1 MAAPEGAAWVP
12 ELPMPPPLFS
22 SMLCETL
29 GQAAGVSGPR
39 VPGAAQALYD
49 AVVKCDALGP
59 LALGPLAL
67 PLNKHSWNDREVTV

>member
-1 MAAPEGAAWVP
+1 
-12 ELPMPPPLFS
+12 MPPPLFS

-49 AVVKCDALGP
+49 AVVKCDALR
-59 LALGPLAL
+59 PLAL
-67 PLNKHSWNDREVTV
+67 PLNKHSWVPKQFGDRLNTCGWSDCPFLSR

>member
-1 MAAPEGAAWVP
+1 MP
-12 ELPMPPPLFS
+12 LPPPLFS
-22 SMLCETL
+22 SMLRKAL

-59 LALGPLAL
+59 LALPL
-67 PLNKHSWNDREVTV
+67 T